1 MKEFKTNEIRNI
13 ALIGAAKSG
22 KTTLAENMLFEGKV
36 INRKGSTE
44 EKNTVSDYRQ
54 IEMERQI
61 SVHATIMNTVINDR
75 KINILDA
82 PGFTDFSGDIVSCLS
97 AADTAV
103 LTVNAQSGVEA
114 TTENAWR
121 QAARTNKPVVF
132 FLNQLDHSNANFD
145 NAIRSLKEYFGDKVT
160 PIQYP
165 VSTGEDFNAVIDLI
179 LMKMLV
185 FKNGNGAPEIQ
196 DIPAAEMDKAEEM
209 HNSLIEH
216 AAEGEEALMEKFFEE
231 MTLNEED
238 MERGIRM
245 GIINR
250 EMFPVIC
257 GAAKRGVGV
266 YRLCE
271 FLINACPSP
280 ADVPAIK
287 AENGTEF
294 HNSNDDPTALQI
306 FKVTTEQNLGDVA
319 WMRLYGGTLTKS
331 QDLVNPRTGNK
342 ERISQLLSFRGKNRE
357 EVEKVN
363 AGDII
368 CTIKLKDG
376 RVGDTL
382 VDAKVAEAAFA
393 PIPFP
398 EPIFQIAIKAAN
410 SQEDEKLG
418 GILNDMHKTDP
429 TVIAGMSR
437 ELRQNIL
444 QCQGEYHLNTLK
456 WYFDNVYKIGVE
468 FSTPKVPYRET
479 ITKSAKADYRHK
491 KQSGGSGQFGEVHLI
506 VEPYYDGM
514 PDPTSYKFGNQEF
527 KINAKSKEEVDLE
540 WGGKLVFINSVVGGA
555 IDTRFMPAILKGI
568 MSRMEQGP
576 LTGSYAR
583 DVRVIVYDGKMHPVD
598 SNELSF
604 MLAGRHAFSDAF
616 KEAGPK
622 LLEPIYDVE
631 VFVPGDKMGDV
642 MSDLQGRRGMIIGS
656 ESESGYEKLIA
667 KVPLKSLSSYSTT
680 LSSITG
686 GRASFI
692 MKFASYELVPT
703 DIQQKLMKEFEEQS
717 KDED

>member
-1 MKEFKTNEIRNI
+1 MKEFKTSEIRNI

-44 EKNTVSDYRQ
+44 EKNTVSDYRP

-61 SVHATIMNTVINDR
+61 SVHATMMNTVINDR

-82 PGFTDFSGDIVSCLS
+82 PGFSDFSGDIVSCLS

-103 LTVNAQSGVEA
+103 MTINAQSGVEA
-114 TTENAWR
+114 TSENAWR
-121 QAARTNKPVVF
+121 HAARTNKPVVF

-185 FKNGNGAPEIQ
+185 FKNGNGAPEVQ
-196 DIPAAEMDKAEEM
+196 DIPAAEMDKAEEL
-209 HNSLIEH
+209 HSNLIEH
-216 AAEGEEALMEKFFEE
+216 AAEGDEALMEKFFEE
-231 MTLNEED
+231 MTLSEED
-238 MERGIRM
+238 MEKGIRL

-250 EMFPVIC
+250 DMFPVIC

-319 WMRLYGGTLTKS
+319 WMRVYGGTLSKS

-342 ERISQLLSFRGKNRE
+342 ERISQLLMFRGKNRE

-382 VDAKVAEAAFA
+382 VDAKVAEAAFP

-456 WYFDNVYKIGVE
+456 WYFDNVYKIGIE
-468 FSTPKVPYRET
+468 LSTPKVPYRET

-491 KQSGGSGQFGEVHLI
+491 KQSGGSGQFGEVHLWLA
-506 VEPYYDGM
+506 PYFEGYT
-514 PDPTSYKFGNQEF
+514 DPEELAIRDKQEY
-527 KINAKSKEEVDLE
+527 ELP
-540 WGGKLVFINSVVGGA
+540 WGGKLIFANCVVGGA
-555 IDTRFMPAILKGI
+555 IDARFMPAILKGI
-568 MSRMEQGP
+568 NERLEQGP

-583 DVRVIVYDGKMHPVD
+583 DIIVYVYDGKMHPVD
-598 SNELSF
+598 SNEMAF
-604 MLAGRHAFSDAF
+604 KIAGRMAFSMAF
-616 KEAGPK
+616 KNAGPK
-622 LLEPIYDVE
+622 IMEPIYDLDVRM
-631 VFVPGDKMGDV
+631 PADLMGAV
-642 MSDLQGRRGMIIGS
+642 MTDLTGRRGIVMGMDS
-656 ESESGYEKLIA
+656 DHGYQTIHA
-667 KVPLKSLSSYSTT
+667 KVPFAEMDRYSTT
-680 LSSITG
+680 LSSLTS
-686 GRASFI
+686 GRGTFT
-692 MKFASYELVPT
+692 MKYAEYAQVPADVQQRLLKEYEES
-703 DIQQKLMKEFEEQS
+703 QKEE
-717 KDED
+717 E

>member
-44 EKNTVSDYRQ
+44 EKNTVSDYRP

-61 SVHATIMNTVINDR
+61 SVHATMMNTVINDT

-82 PGFTDFSGDIVSCLS
+82 PGFTDFSGDIVSCLA

-103 LTVNAQSGVEA
+103 LTVNAQAGVEA

-121 QAARTNKPVVF
+121 HTVTTKKPVVF

-145 NAIRSLKEYFGDKVT
+145 NAIRNLREYFGDKVT

-165 VSTGEDFNAVIDLI
+165 VTTGEDFNAVIDLI

-231 MTLNEED
+231 MTLSEED
-238 MERGIRM
+238 MERGIRL

-257 GAAKRGVGV
+257 GAAKRGIGV

-319 WMRLYGGTLTKS
+319 WMRIYGGTLSKS

-342 ERISQLLSFRGKNRE
+342 ERISQLLAFRGKNRE

-382 VDAKVAEAAFA
+382 VDAKIAETAFPA
-393 PIPFP
+393 IPFP
-398 EPIFQIAIKAAN
+398 EPIFQVAIKAAN

-456 WYFDNVYKIGVE
+456 WYFDNVYKIGIE
-468 FSTPKVPYRET
+468 LSTPKVPYRET

-491 KQSGGSGQFGEVHLI
+491 KQSGGSGQFGEVHLWLQ
-506 VEPYYDGM
+506 PYFEGYT
-514 PDPTSYKFGNQEF
+514 DP
-527 KINAKSKEEVDLE
+527 EEL
-540 WGGKLVFINSVVGGA
+540 A
-555 IDTRFMPAILKGI
+555 
-568 MSRMEQGP
+568 
-576 LTGSYAR
+576 
-583 DVRVIVYDGKMHPVD
+583 VR
-598 SNELSF
+598 
-604 MLAGRHAFSDAF
+604 
-616 KEAGPK
+616 
-622 LLEPIYDVE
+622 
-631 VFVPGDKMGDV
+631 
-642 MSDLQGRRGMIIGS
+642 
-656 ESESGYEKLIA
+656 
-667 KVPLKSLSSYSTT
+667 
-680 LSSITG
+680 
-686 GRASFI
+686 
-692 MKFASYELVPT
+692 
-703 DIQQKLMKEFEEQS
+703 
-717 KDED
+717 